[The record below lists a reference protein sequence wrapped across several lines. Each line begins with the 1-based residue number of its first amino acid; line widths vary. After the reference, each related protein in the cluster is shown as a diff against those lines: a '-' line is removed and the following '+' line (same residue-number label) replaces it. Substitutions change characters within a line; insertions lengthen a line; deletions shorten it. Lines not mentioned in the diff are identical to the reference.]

1 MKLRKKVVSTLDG
14 VCGSGKT
21 TAALKWIGNTELK
34 TLYVCESTDLCN
46 QVYDSLKNLRSGV
59 IQKIINSKTNH
70 RVSDEINH
78 FIKEELDRYNVLIIT
93 WASYQQLDPIQLE
106 NFNYVFLDDIRQC
119 VDFIELN
126 LGEANFV
133 LLRELSVINELKFKR
148 QNSESTYE
156 TFECYELAFNASVKD
171 IAEEIVTDYKETLM
185 DLALKSRS
193 HNLYI
198 EKGKYDRLV
207 NNEFDQSQTK
217 KVNQRNVVTLYLSP
231 KDELFPSN
239 VVLVSEGITDCN
251 QIGRILRNRG
261 FELRPHIWMQRDVKN
276 EFPVN
281 KCKVNLYALS
291 EDDITR
297 YLLEKECEHEG
308 YSNNADYLAD
318 ISGKCMRDR
327 KYIYIVNEHLQYKK
341 IDSRFVNGERIQ
353 TINRGLNCY
362 SHFHDVVCLT
372 SMNLDNEKQNLLEF
386 VDGIDYEASKRDGQ
400 MANDLQTIFRT
411 AIRNVHSNPNKEIE
425 INAIVP
431 DQKTMLFLIEK
442 MSPYYEVNG
451 SFIEGY
457 IPAKQRFDKAD
468 WNKSHYEEN
477 KEAVKEKYLTNKDSI
492 RSKQKDYYQAN
503 KEALKQKRRERY
515 LKKKAS

>member
-1 MKLRKKVVSTLDG
+1 MKVRKKVVSTLDG

-21 TAALKWIGNTELK
+21 TAALKWIGNTGLK

-46 QVYDSLKNLRSGV
+46 QVYASLKNLRSGLN
-59 IQKIINSKTNH
+59 QKIINSKTNN

-78 FIKEELDRYNVLIIT
+78 FIKEELCNYDVLIIT
-93 WASYQQLDPIQLE
+93 WASYQQLDPVLLE
-106 NFNYVFLDDIRQC
+106 NFDYVFLDDIRQC
-119 VDFIELN
+119 VGFVELN
-126 LGEANFV
+126 LGEANYV
-133 LLRELSVINELKFKR
+133 LLRELSIIDELKFKR
-148 QNSESTYE
+148 QNSESTCE
-156 TFECYELAFNASVKD
+156 TFECYELGFNKSVKD
-171 IAEEIVTDYKETLM
+171 IAEDIVTDYKETLM
-185 DLALKSRS
+185 ELALKSRS

-198 EKGKYDRLV
+198 EKDKYDRLT
-207 NNEFDQSQTK
+207 NNQFDYSQKK
-217 KVNQRNVVTLYLSP
+217 KVNQRNVVTIYLSP

-239 VVLVSEGITDCN
+239 VVLVSEGINDCN

-261 FELRPHIWMQRDVKN
+261 FELRPHIWMQKDVTN
-276 EFPVN
+276 EFPAN

-318 ISGKCMRDR
+318 ISGKFMRDR

-341 IDSRFVNGERIQ
+341 IDSRFENGERIQ

-372 SMNLDNEKQNLLEF
+372 SMNLDNEKQDLLEF
-386 VDGIDYEASKRDGQ
+386 IDGIDYEATKRDGQ
-400 MANDLQTIFRT
+400 MANDYQTIYRSY
-411 AIRNVHSNPNKEIE
+411 IRNVHSNPDKEIE
-425 INAIVP
+425 INAIIP
-431 DQKTMLFLIEK
+431 DQKTALFLYEK
-442 MSPYYEVNG
+442 MSPYYEVNW
-451 SFIEGY
+451 SFIDGY
-457 IPAKQRFDKAD
+457 IPAKQRFDKDD

-477 KEAVKEKYLTNKDSI
+477 KETINEKKKKSYE
-492 RSKQKDYYQAN
+492 AN
-503 KEALKQKRRERY
+503 KELIKQKRRERY